1 MKKKFCVRMMILVP
15 AGGREGERE
24 GGREGET
31 ECVHPCKKNLGFR
44 YFWKVRSFWTKITI
58 DAIG

>member
-1 MKKKFCVRMMILVP
+1 MNVK
-15 AGGREGERE
+15 EGE
-24 GGREGET
+24 REGET

-44 YFWKVRSFWTKITI
+44 YFWKVRSFWTKIMI